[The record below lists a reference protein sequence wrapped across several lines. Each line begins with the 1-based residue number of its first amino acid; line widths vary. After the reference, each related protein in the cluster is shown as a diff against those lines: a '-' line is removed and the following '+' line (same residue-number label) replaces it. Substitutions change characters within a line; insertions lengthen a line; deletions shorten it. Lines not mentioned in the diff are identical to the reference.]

1 MRGRG
6 EREKEG
12 GSLGRT
18 RLTGEPHQGW
28 RRRRFS
34 PRARRGGCWGDWAAR
49 RQAGPRRGWATRG
62 KKGGGEWAA
71 CLAGPRA
78 WLGRKER
85 GKRKRKEEKGFF
97 PILIYFQMHAFT
109 NSLNEQNRC
118 MDRHGASATT
128 KRFNSRV
135 LLTRDLELHLARIFE
150 KEQGIARRKR
160 KRRGNTRIW
169 RVMEKEKI

>member
-1 MRGRG
+1 
-6 EREKEG
+6 
-12 GSLGRT
+12 
-18 RLTGEPHQGW
+18 
-28 RRRRFS
+28 
-34 PRARRGGCWGDWAAR
+34 
-49 RQAGPRRGWATRG
+49 
-62 KKGGGEWAA
+62 
-71 CLAGPRA
+71 
-78 WLGRKER
+78 
-85 GKRKRKEEKGFF
+85 
-97 PILIYFQMHAFT
+97 MHAFT

-118 MDRHGASATT
+118 MDRHGATT